1 MTLDPQAQF
10 DEHVLDIIEQSPVGA
25 APRTPAHQ
33 DAIRRLQEAHQIYL
47 SADFADGYATVRSLA
62 PRPFFW
68 AENLEE
74 VLAGKKPV
82 AELESDESIFE
93 RYVTSLPEA
102 LRPAAEASREHVIER
117 RQMHRTHKG
126 EEDVHDPL
134 HTLLMMTGMG
144 LNPGMPGNYLFG
156 SLMQLEG
163 TDEDLSGR
171 WKIHLHD
178 RDDGAAYCEVAS
190 VASAFEK
197 CEEVMAS
204 APFHMSE
211 LQDLDFELNW
221 T

>member
-33 DAIRRLQEAHQIYL
+33 DAIRRLQDGHQIYP
-47 SADFADGYATVRSLA
+47 SADFADGFATARSLA
-62 PRPFFW
+62 SRPFFW

-74 VLAGKKPV
+74 VLAGKVPV
-82 AELESDESIFE
+82 AELETDESIFE
-93 RYVTSLPEA
+93 RYVASLPEE
-102 LRPAAEASREHVIER
+102 LRPAAEAGRANVIER

-126 EEDVHDPL
+126 EADVHDPL

-156 SLMQLEG
+156 SLLQLEG
-163 TDEDLSGR
+163 TDEDLSGA

-178 RDDGAAYCEVAS
+178 RDDGAAFCEVAS
-190 VASAFEK
+190 VAAAFEK
-197 CEEVMAS
+197 AEEVMAS
-204 APFHMSE
+204 APFQMSE
-211 LQDLDFELNW
+211 LEELGFQLN
-221 T
+221 